1 MKVTLNE
8 AEKRL
13 CLYIARSRNAASREV
28 APADALRVSQDDPIT
43 IDYEGAMG
51 ELSLSKILNIYPT
64 EIFDPSVKSSS
75 AGSDRGD
82 LTFNGVCIDVK
93 TTKYANGRL
102 ICRTKNPAIDLI
114 ILMTGKDGNY
124 EMKGGM
130 WSADMYSRE
139 RFGVHSVLQN
149 DRQCYLAEQHELIK
163 PDDLLAQ
170 LSRTSF
176 SKANPETSKY
186 DW

>member
-1 MKVTLNE
+1 MNVILNE

-28 APADALRVSQDDPIT
+28 APVDANRVSQDDPIT

-75 AGSDRGD
+75 TGSDRGD

-93 TTKYANGRL
+93 TTKYTSGRL
-102 ICRTKNPAIDLI
+102 ICRTKNPTIDLI
-114 ILMTGKDGNY
+114 ILMTGKNGSY

-130 WSADMYSRE
+130 WSADMYKPE
-139 RFGVHSVLQN
+139 RFKAHPVLQHN
-149 DRQCYLAEQHELIK
+149 RPCYLAEQHELIK
-163 PDDLLAQ
+163 PEDLLAQ
-170 LSRTSF
+170 LNRTSF
-176 SKANPETSKY
+176 SKANLGT
-186 DW
+186 

>member
-93 TTKYANGRL
+93 TTKYASGRL
-102 ICRTKNPAIDLI
+102 ICRTKNPAINLI
-114 ILMTGKDGNY
+114 VLMIGANGNY

-130 WSADMYSRE
+130 WSVDMYLQE
-139 RFGVHSVLQN
+139 RFKSHQSLGHGKP
-149 DRQCYLAEQHELIK
+149 CYLAEQRELIK

-170 LSRTSF
+170 LNRTSF